1 MTMTDGTGWD
11 EVDEDSIPLVP
22 QFDASSTADVQEFS
36 APSTDVVEFSSAA
49 SVDLETTPPL
59 TYDEAKHLTES
70 IRATADVLYVLIQR
84 AHAGKAWLALGYSS
98 FGDYVNEEFDIS
110 RSRAY
115 QLLNQANFIQQ
126 IESVAPE
133 GTHISL
139 NEASVRDL
147 RDSIESLLP
156 EIQEATR
163 NLSPEDAEAAIN
175 ELVESRRAELKEE
188 ANVGGEGESYG
199 EELAADQQDR
209 DGFSGGGSGGGNYE
223 GGGSNGDVTS
233 SAPVFDPDMEG
244 VESLFGFSDDP
255 KETRVRLESVYDLY
269 GALAALRSMPDF
281 EDIIEWIPQER
292 RVQVASALPIAL
304 SWLKR
309 FEDKWNQQPWA
320 SELTA
325 PESEDDSEDDSS
337 DSEVTSEDFG
347 AEAGDDGDIFH
358 GFGGDE

>member
-1 MTMTDGTGWD
+1 MTDGTGWD
-11 EVDEDSIPLVP
+11 EIPEDETPLVP
-22 QFDASSTADVQEFS
+22 PFNNAEAYDGIIDVAPVEST
-36 APSTDVVEFSSAA
+36 TDVIAFDTAT

-59 TYDEAKHLTES
+59 TYDEAKNLTES

-133 GTHISL
+133 GTRISL

-156 EIQEATR
+156 EIQEATK
-163 NLSPEDAEAAIN
+163 NLSPEEAEAAIS
-175 ELVESRRAELKEE
+175 ELVDARRAELRNQEIM
-188 ANVGGEGESYG
+188 GGDGASYD

-209 DGFSGGGSGGGNYE
+209 DGFSGGGSGGNYE
-223 GGGSNGDVTS
+223 GGGHNGEVTS
-233 SAPVFDPDMEG
+233 SAPSFDPDMEG
-244 VESLFGFSDDP
+244 VESLFSFSNDP
-255 KETRVRLESVYDLY
+255 KETRIRLESVYDLY
-269 GALAALRSMPDF
+269 GALAALKSMPDF
-281 EDIIEWIPQER
+281 DEIIEWIPEER
-292 RVQVASALPIAL
+292 RVQVQSALPIAL
-304 SWLKR
+304 AWLTR

-320 SELTA
+320 SELTSA
-325 PESEDDSEDDSS
+325 DEPIEDDA
-337 DSEVTSEDFG
+337 DSEVTGDDFG
-347 AEAGDDGDIFH
+347 VSDETGGGKDIFA
-358 GFGGDE
+358 GLG